1 MHHYIFVSLF
11 SISLPAKKQAGLFSP
26 FFETFERMRY
36 IFFLTW
42 LALWT
47 ISCQEKNKAL
57 TDYEKEI
64 RTFQDTL
71 NAEYANPE
79 TSPLTQEDQATFKG
93 LDFYPINRKYSVVAK
108 FEKVKDTAAFRMKT
122 STQRAPLYAKYGKA
136 SFSMEGKKIQLF
148 LYQSIKYRSMEKYKN
163 DLALPFKDLTS
174 GKTSY
179 GGGRYIDLK
188 IPAGDSIVIDFNKAY
203 NPYCAYNHKYSC
215 VIPPPENF
223 IPLEIKA
230 GVMKYQKH

>member
-1 MHHYIFVSLF
+1 MRIVFYFAWIVLWVS
-11 SISLPAKKQAGLFSP
+11 
-26 FFETFERMRY
+26 
-36 IFFLTW
+36 
-42 LALWT
+42 
-47 ISCQEKNKAL
+47 SCQEKAKPL

-64 RTFQDTL
+64 IAFQDTL
-71 NAEYANPE
+71 NTEYANPS
-79 TSPLTQEDQATFKG
+79 TSPLRPQDLVTFES
-93 LDFYPINRKYSVVAK
+93 LDFYPIDRKYRVVAK
-108 FEKVKDTAAFRMKT
+108 FERVTDTAAFRMKT
-122 STQRAPLYAKYGKA
+122 STERAPFYAKYGKA
-136 SFSMEGKKIQLF
+136 TFSLDGKEIQLF
-148 LYQSIKYRSMEKYKN
+148 LYQSIKYRAMEKYKN
-163 DLALPFKDLTS
+163 DLSLPFKDLTS

-230 GVMKYQKH
+230 GTMKYQKH